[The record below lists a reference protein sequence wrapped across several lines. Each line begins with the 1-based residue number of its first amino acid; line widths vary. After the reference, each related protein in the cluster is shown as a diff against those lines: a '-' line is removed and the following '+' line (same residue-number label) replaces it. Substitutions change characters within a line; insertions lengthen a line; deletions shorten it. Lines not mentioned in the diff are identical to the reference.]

1 VLEQATAQVADW
13 RTRFPHAAE
22 LGVTVNVSGRQLA
35 RPEFLSEVETALER
49 SGLEPATLGL
59 EITESV
65 LLKDASLPR
74 STLEAVRARGVRVL
88 LDDFGTGYSS
98 LSRLKG
104 IPVDAIKVDRSF
116 VDGLGAEQDDTAI
129 VSAIVDIAD
138 SLGLGT
144 IAEGVE
150 TVEQLEAL
158 EGLGCQ
164 GAQGYLFAKP
174 LCADEFEAMLAEGP
188 AVLRLP
194 AAA

>member
-1 VLEQATAQVADW
+1 M
-13 RTRFPHAAE
+13 
-22 LGVTVNVSGRQLA
+22 
-35 RPEFLSEVETALER
+35 
-49 SGLEPATLGL
+49 
-59 EITESV
+59 
-65 LLKDASLPR
+65 
-74 STLEAVRARGVRVL
+74 RVL

-116 VDGLGAEQDDTAI
+116 VDGLGDEEDDTAI

-150 TVEQLEAL
+150 TAEQLEAL
-158 EGLGCQ
+158 QGLGCD
-164 GAQGYLFAKP
+164 GAQGYLFAAP
-174 LCADEFEAMLAEGP
+174 MSADEFEGLLAAGAAP
-188 AVLRLP
+188 QLN